1 MTPNHGGA
9 HGAEQRH
16 IEAHGEVIPYTLRV
30 STRARH
36 VRLTVTAREGL
47 VVVVPRTWRGDP
59 AAVVDAKAAWALR
72 ALGRVADRRRLHL
85 AGPAALLPERI
96 ELAATG
102 ESLAVTHSQHAAGP
116 ARARRAADRVVLS
129 GDSDPAARLAALDRW
144 LTRAARELLVA
155 RVGVLAARHGLGP
168 RAIRIGRAR
177 SRWGSCSGHG
187 TLSLNRNLVFLP
199 PHLVDALIL
208 HELAHLRHL
217 DHSPR
222 FHAFLV
228 TLDPDAARHRAE
240 LRAASALV
248 PAWAEA

>member
-1 MTPNHGGA
+1 MTPEHGGV
-9 HGAEQRH
+9 HGAQQRH
-16 IEAHGEVIPYTLRV
+16 VEAYGEVIPYAVRV
-30 STRARH
+30 SSRARH

-59 AAVVDAKAAWALR
+59 AAVVAAKAAWALR
-72 ALGRVADRRRLHL
+72 ALGRVADRRRLHV

-96 ELAATG
+96 ELAASG
-102 ESLAVTHSQHAAGP
+102 QSLAVVLSQHAAGP
-116 ARARRAADRVVLS
+116 ASARRAADSVVLS
-129 GDSDPAARLAALDRW
+129 GDPDPAARLAALDRW
-144 LTRAARELLVA
+144 LTRTARELLVA
-155 RVGVLAARHGLGP
+155 RVRVLGARHGLVP
-168 RAIRIGRAR
+168 RAVRIGRAR

-187 TLSLNRNLVFLP
+187 TLSLNRNLMFLP

-222 FHAFLV
+222 FHAFLA

-240 LRAASALV
+240 LRAAGDLV
-248 PAWAEA
+248 PAWAER